1 MPAEKMTPSGLS
13 LEYWTKQLTQM
24 EMPAF
29 AHTAR
34 IIAGEA
40 SHRES
45 SASRL
50 AKLILQDPSMTI
62 RLLKMANSTFFNPM
76 RKNINTVTRAIVLL
90 GFKTVRSMCMSIAIM
105 DTMLEDR
112 NKEPIMRE
120 FADSFHAAIQ
130 SRTIAAQRKD
140 KSPEEVFI
148 ATLLLHLGKFS
159 FWTFANKIDKD
170 AMHRLQQTLSS
181 TDEDTA
187 DPETQA
193 LGFSFREL
201 SAALNDEWHL
211 SSLLDA
217 VLSGKEN
224 ADPRVHSVSLAH
236 EIVQTARNGWNSP
249 QMKQLIKRLAETLY
263 MPVDSVEKVLQK
275 NAECASTT
283 LAKLGAK
290 NLSMHIATPDR
301 EHHETQAGSSAKH
314 DSIPAANNP
323 ESFPKPD
330 RALQLQILSDII
342 QLIEQKPDI
351 NLLLEMV
358 LEGLHRGVG
367 MDRAL
372 FALMSPDKR
381 RLKAKYTIGWDHRL
395 LSQSFHFELGARPLN
410 IFDVALSKQASLWIQ
425 HDNKN
430 PLAELVNDA
439 IRKILG
445 DTPFFVMAIAVK
457 GKPIGLFYADRRP
470 SKRQLDEESF
480 SSFQLFCKQATLC
493 LNQLKN
499 SKR

>member
-1 MPAEKMTPSGLS
+1 MNAKKENTSEPELS
-13 LEYWTKQLTQM
+13 LDYWTRQLTQM

-90 GFKTVRSMCMSIAIM
+90 GFETVRSMCMSIAIM

-112 NKEPIMRE
+112 NKEPVMRE
-120 FADSFHAAIQ
+120 FAESFHAAIQ

-159 FWTFANKIDKD
+159 FWTFAAKIDKG
-170 AMHRLQQTLSS
+170 ALTRLQQAG
-181 TDEDTA
+181 A
-187 DPETQA
+187 DRTGDDPAPEKQA

-201 SAALNDEWHL
+201 SAALNSEWHL
-211 SSLLDA
+211 STLLDE
-217 VLSGKEN
+217 VLSDKKN
-224 ADPRVHSVSLAH
+224 ADPRVNSVSLAH
-236 EIVQTARNGWNSP
+236 EIVRTARHGWNSP
-249 QMKQLIKRLAETLY
+249 QMNKLIKRLAETLY
-263 MPVDSVEKVLQK
+263 MPFDSVEKALKK

-290 NLSMHIATPDR
+290 KLSSLISTPQQDR
-301 EHHETQAGSSAKH
+301 QAPRPVDTGH
-314 DSIPAANNP
+314 DQPPSLENP
-323 ESFPKPD
+323 EAFPEPD
-330 RALQLQILSDII
+330 LTLQLQILSDIT
-342 QLIEQKPDI
+342 QLIEQRPDL

-372 FALMSPDKR
+372 FALMSPDRKR
-381 RLKAKYTIGWDHRL
+381 VKAKYTIGWDHRL
-395 LSQSFHFELGARPLN
+395 LSQSFHFELGTAQLN
-410 IFDVALSKQASLWIQ
+410 IFDVALSKHASLWVR
-425 HDNKN
+425 HDGKD
-430 PLAELVNDA
+430 PLSELVKDDV
-439 IRKILG
+439 RKILG
-445 DTPFFVMAIAVK
+445 ETPFFLMAVVVK
-457 GKPIGLFYADRRP
+457 GKPIGLFYADRKP
-470 SKRQLDEESF
+470 SKRPLDEESF
-480 SSFQLFCKQATLC
+480 SSFQLFCKQAALC
-493 LNQLKN
+493 LNQLK
-499 SKR
+499 K